1 MNPGR
6 PIRANSKSP
15 MTTPKPIKI
24 LFYTHGLVDGGAE
37 RLWACL
43 ATAFKERGYDVIFA
57 QDFEADEN
65 RANLHPEIPLHTLG
79 RNHFTATRNLA
90 KLLRRHQPDV
100 ALSAVGASNLK
111 LLLAAKLTR
120 STTQPI
126 ITFHGEMEWKTGWL
140 SYLSYLGL
148 PLLSRMAARTI
159 AVSEGLVETLISKW
173 KAYPDR
179 MVCLLNPVFFPK
191 DAPVPSAGE
200 LAARDNIVLSVGR
213 LVPEKDF
220 ITLLRAFAHMRH
232 PDARLVILGKGPEQQ
247 RIEAE
252 IRRLRLRDR
261 VSMPGYAK
269 EPWTIYASA
278 KCFVSS
284 STSEPFGNVVVE
296 AMAYGL
302 PIVATA
308 CAGPH
313 EILKHGQ
320 HGRIVG
326 IGNHVQLARAIRST
340 LDAPGD
346 PAERRARAED
356 FSFETRVPEYEA
368 VIRDVLEDAA
378 ASAAQ
383 PPKFLFAIPQRQTD
397 EEPAP

>member
-1 MNPGR
+1 
-6 PIRANSKSP
+6 
-15 MTTPKPIKI
+15 MTIPKPIKI

-57 QDFEADEN
+57 QDFEAEDN
-65 RANLHPEIPLHTLG
+65 RDNLHPQIPLHTLG
-79 RNHFTATRNLA
+79 QNHFTATRKLA
-90 KLLRRHQPDV
+90 KLLRHHQPDV

-111 LLLAAKLTR
+111 LLIATKLARA
-120 STTQPI
+120 TTQPI
-126 ITFHGEMEWKTGWL
+126 ISFHGEMEWKTGWL
-140 SYLSYLGL
+140 SYFSYLGL
-148 PLLSRMAARTI
+148 PILSRIAARTI

-173 KAYPDR
+173 KAHPDR

-191 DAPVPSAGE
+191 DAAVPSADE
-200 LAARDNIVLSVGR
+200 LAARDDIVLSVGR

-220 ITLLRAFAHMRH
+220 VTLLRAFAHMRH
-232 PDARLVILGKGPEQQ
+232 PNARLVILGKGPEQH
-247 RIEAE
+247 RLEGE
-252 IRRLRLRDR
+252 IRRLGLTGR
-261 VSMPGYAK
+261 VLMPGYAK
-269 EPWTIYASA
+269 EPWKVYASA

-284 STSEPFGNVVVE
+284 SSSEPFGNVVVE

-326 IGNHVQLARAIRST
+326 IGNHVQLASAIRST
-340 LDAPGD
+340 LEAPGD
-346 PAERRARAED
+346 PRERRARAED
-356 FSFETRVPEYEA
+356 FSFATRVPEYEA
-368 VIRDVLEDAA
+368 LIRGVLEEAA
-378 ASAAQ
+378 AAAAARRSQ
-383 PPKFLFAIPQRQTD
+383 LVAISRGRTD